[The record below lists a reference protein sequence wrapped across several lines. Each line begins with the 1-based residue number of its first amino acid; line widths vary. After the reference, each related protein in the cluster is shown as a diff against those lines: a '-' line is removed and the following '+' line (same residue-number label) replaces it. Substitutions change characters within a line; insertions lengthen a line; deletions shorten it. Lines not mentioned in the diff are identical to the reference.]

1 MSARQ
6 FVQLVRVA
14 STIVAPLLPAVTS
27 VSTSPGFILQLVDLA
42 ILEDEGG
49 IGAMLSLVLVLS
61 LDLIAMSVRRRAR
74 SLPLERRTRR

>member
-14 STIVAPLLPAVTS
+14 STIVAPLLPVVTS